1 MKTRIE
7 LFQPMIDAIDGFTEE
22 KDYPLLVDEIEKV
35 FTAWCPEPIPSL
47 SKKELRAQI
56 TAFVTEL
63 ETIKSLKKEPLT
75 PFWRKNVAQILEITY
90 LPPKKTLFFS
100 RFRSPPR
107 RKINRA
113 LEKFKIFLYKKF

>member
-1 MKTRIE
+1 MSKNLQIVATMNRRYIQKRIE
-7 LFQPMIDAIDGFTEE
+7 LFQPMIDAMDGFTEE

-35 FTAWCPEPIPSL
+35 FTAWLHPPIQSI

-90 LPPKKTLFFS
+90 LPPKKTLFS
-100 RFRSPPR
+100 RVFGR
-107 RKINRA
+107 RRA
-113 LEKFKIFLYKKF
+113 EK